1 MNCIFYGVAKS
12 GKQLSDFHFH
22 LHGSAKDRYQTE
34 VYPEE
39 EREWGSTACRE
50 RLRLGA
56 SALKSVGKFSQ
67 THHLALDSRLKL
79 GYLGPTKKIRPRPTH
94 TGLPTQE
101 LKQPDPR

>member
-1 MNCIFYGVAKS
+1 MNCIVYGAAKS
-12 GKQLSDFHFH
+12 GTQLSDFHFH

-39 EREWGSTACRE
+39 ER
-50 RLRLGA
+50 LRLGA

-67 THHLALDSRLKL
+67 IHRLALDSRLKL

-94 TGLPTQE
+94 TELPTQE